1 MRPLH
6 TFRRRQRQSD
16 EFRGSSLLLWEF
28 RILDGLT
35 LGGLLF
41 VAASGFTLALG
52 VMKIV
57 NIAHGALYLLASY
70 IAWSLFQDTGSY
82 VLAIAGAAFAA
93 ALVGLVMQQ
102 TVLRRLYLQP
112 LPQILATMGVALIVA
127 EFGIIGWGGYP
138 RVMGEPTWLGGA
150 TSLGNGLFYP
160 TYRLFI
166 VAVAAVVGVFLW
178 VLLARTRLGG
188 LVRACVD
195 DEEMARGMGVNVPR
209 VYAGVFVL
217 ASFLAGL
224 AGGIG
229 APFLGAYPG
238 AEFDILLLAL
248 IVVVIGGLGSIGG
261 AFIASMV
268 VGILDS
274 VGKSLF
280 PELAYFTLFAPM
292 ILILL
297 VRPTG
302 LRGRA

>member
-1 MRPLH
+1 VY
-6 TFRRRQRQSD
+6 
-16 EFRGSSLLLWEF
+16 LWEF
-28 RILDGLT
+28 RILDGIT

-41 VAASGFTLALG
+41 VVASGFTLALG
-52 VMKIV
+52 VMRIV

-70 IAWSLFQDTGSY
+70 VAWSIFDHTGSF
-82 VLAIAGAAFAA
+82 VLAIAGAAFSAA
-93 ALVGLVMQQ
+93 AVGLVIQQ

-112 LPQILATMGVALIVA
+112 LPQILATMGVALIIG

-138 RVMGEPTWLGGA
+138 RVMGEPSWLTGA
-150 TSLGNGLFYP
+150 TSIPGGVFYP
-160 TYRLFI
+160 TYRLFL
-166 VAVAAVVGVFLW
+166 VAVAVVVAVVLW
-178 VLLARTRLGG
+178 FVLSRTRLGA
-188 LVRACVD
+188 LIRACVD
-195 DEEMARGMGVNVPR
+195 DEEMARGMGVHVPR
-209 VYAGVFVL
+209 VYAIVFVL
-217 ASFLAGL
+217 ACFLAGL

-229 APFLGAYPG
+229 APFIGAYQG
-238 AEFDILLLAL
+238 AQFDILLLAL
-248 IVVVIGGLGSIGG
+248 IVVVVGGMGSVGG

-280 PELAYFTLFAPM
+280 PNLAYFTLFAPM

>member
-1 MRPLH
+1 M
-6 TFRRRQRQSD
+6 Q
-16 EFRGSSLLLWEF
+16 LWAF
-28 RILDGLT
+28 RILDGVS

-41 VAASGFTLALG
+41 VVASGFSLALG
-52 VMKIV
+52 VMRIV
-57 NIAHGALYLLASY
+57 NIAHGALYLIASY
-70 IAWSLFQDTGSY
+70 IAWSLFQHTGSF
-82 VLAIAGAAFAA
+82 VLAIAGAAFSA
-93 ALVGLVMQQ
+93 ALLGLVIQS
-102 TVLRRLYLQP
+102 TVLRTLYLQP
-112 LPQILATMGVALIVA
+112 LPQILATMGVALRIA

-138 RVMGEPTWLGGA
+138 RVMSEPTWLSGA
-150 TSLGNGLFYP
+150 TSLPYDVFYP

-166 VAVAAVVGVFLW
+166 VAVAIVVGMFLW
-178 VLLARTRLGG
+178 VLLERTKLGG

-229 APFLGAYPG
+229 APFLGAYQG
-238 AEFDILLLAL
+238 AQFEILLLAL
-248 IVVVIGGLGSIGG
+248 IVVVVGGLGSIGG
-261 AFIASMV
+261 AFVASMV
-268 VGILDS
+268 VGIIDS

-280 PELAYFTLFAPM
+280 PSLAYFTLFAPM

>member
-1 MRPLH
+1 VLV
-6 TFRRRQRQSD
+6 
-16 EFRGSSLLLWEF
+16 WEF

-35 LGGLLF
+35 LGGLIF
-41 VAASGFTLALG
+41 VVASGFTLALG

-70 IAWSLFQDTGSY
+70 IAWSLFQHYGFG
-82 VLAIAGAAFAA
+82 VAIAGAAFSA
-93 ALVGLVMQQ
+93 ALVGLVIQQ
-102 TVLRRLYLQP
+102 TVLRKLYLQP
-112 LPQILATMGVALIVA
+112 LPQILATMGAALIIA

-138 RVMGEPTWLGGA
+138 RVMSEPGWLSGA
-150 TSLGNGLFYP
+150 TDIRGNLFYP

-166 VAVAAVVGVFLW
+166 VGVAAVVAVFLW
-178 VLLARTRLGG
+178 VLLERTRIGG
-188 LVRACVD
+188 LIRACVD
-195 DEEMARGMGVNVPR
+195 DEEMARGMGVRVPT

-217 ASFLAGL
+217 SSFLAGL

-229 APFLGAYPG
+229 APFLGAYQG
-238 AEFDILLLAL
+238 AQFDILLLAL
-248 IVVVIGGLGSIGG
+248 IVVVVGGLGSISG
-261 AFIASMV
+261 AFIASML

-280 PELAYFTLFAPM
+280 PSLAYFTLFAPM
-292 ILILL
+292 ILILI

>member
-1 MRPLH
+1 V
-6 TFRRRQRQSD
+6 Q
-16 EFRGSSLLLWEF
+16 LWAF

-41 VAASGFTLALG
+41 VVASGFTLALG

-70 IAWSLFQDTGSY
+70 VAWSLFQDTGSF
-82 VLAIAGAAFAA
+82 VLAIAGAAFSA
-93 ALVGLVMQQ
+93 ALAGLVVQQ
-102 TVLRRLYLQP
+102 TVLRKLYLQP
-112 LPQILATMGVALIVA
+112 LPQILATMGVALIIA
-127 EFGIIGWGGYP
+127 EFGVIGWGGYP
-138 RVMGEPTWLGGA
+138 RVMSEPGWLTGA
-150 TSLGNGLFYP
+150 TNFGDNIFYP

-166 VAVAAVVGVFLW
+166 VGVAAVVAVFLW
-178 VLLARTRLGG
+178 VLLERTRLGG

-229 APFLGAYPG
+229 APFLGAYQG
-238 AEFDILLLAL
+238 AQFDVLLLAL
-248 IVVVIGGLGSIGG
+248 IVVVVGGLGSIGG
-261 AFIASMV
+261 AFVASMV

-280 PELAYFTLFAPM
+280 PSLAYFTLFAPM

-297 VRPTG
+297 LRPTG

>member
-1 MRPLH
+1 VELEQW
-6 TFRRRQRQSD
+6 T
-16 EFRGSSLLLWEF
+16 F

-41 VAASGFTLALG
+41 VLASGFTLALG

-70 IAWSLFQDTGSY
+70 IAWDIFQRSGSF
-82 VLAIAGAAFAA
+82 VLAVAGACGVAA
-93 ALVGLVMQQ
+93 VAGLVVQQ
-102 TVLRRLYLQP
+102 TVLRKLYLQP
-112 LPQILATMGVALIVA
+112 LPQILVTMGIALIVA
-127 EFGIIGWGGYP
+127 EFGVIFWGGYP
-138 RVMGEPTWLGGA
+138 RVMGTPSWLSGA
-150 TSLGNGLFYP
+150 TSVFGIVLYP

-166 VAVAAVVGVFLW
+166 VAAAAVVGIVLW
-178 VLLARTRLGG
+178 VLLERTPLGG

-209 VYAGVFVL
+209 LYAGVFAFSSL
-217 ASFLAGL
+217 LAGL
-224 AGGIG
+224 AGGLG
-229 APFLGAYPG
+229 APFLGAYQG
-238 AEFDILLLAL
+238 AEFDVLLYAL
-248 IVVVIGGLGSIGG
+248 VVVVVGGLGSVAG
-261 AFIASMV
+261 AAVASVV

-280 PELAYFTLFAPM
+280 PDLAYFTLFAPM

-302 LRGRA
+302 LWGRA

>member
-1 MRPLH
+1 MQLWA
-6 TFRRRQRQSD
+6 FRV
-16 EFRGSSLLLWEF
+16 
-28 RILDGLT
+28 LDGLT

-41 VAASGFTLALG
+41 VVASGFTLALG

-57 NIAHGALYLLASY
+57 NIAHGALYLIASY
-70 IAWSLFQDTGSY
+70 IAWSLFQHTDSF
-82 VLAIAGAAFAA
+82 VLAIAGAAFSAA
-93 ALVGLVMQQ
+93 FLGLVIQT
-102 TVLRRLYLQP
+102 TVLRKLYLQP
-112 LPQILATMGVALIVA
+112 LPQILATMGVALIIA

-138 RVMGEPTWLGGA
+138 RVMSEPTWLSGA
-150 TSLGNGLFYP
+150 TSLPYDVFYP

-166 VAVAAVVGVFLW
+166 VVVALAVGMFLW
-178 VLLARTRLGG
+178 VLLERTKLGG
-188 LVRACVD
+188 LIRACVD

-229 APFLGAYPG
+229 APFLGAYQG
-238 AEFDILLLAL
+238 AQFDILLLAL
-248 IVVVIGGLGSIGG
+248 IVVVVGGLGSIGG
-261 AFIASMV
+261 AFVASIV

-280 PELAYFTLFAPM
+280 PSLAYFTLFAPM
-292 ILILL
+292 ILILI

-302 LRGRA
+302 LRGRV

>member
-1 MRPLH
+1 M
-6 TFRRRQRQSD
+6 Q
-16 EFRGSSLLLWEF
+16 LWAF
-28 RILDGLT
+28 RILDGVS

-41 VAASGFTLALG
+41 VVASGFSLALG
-52 VMKIV
+52 VMRIV
-57 NIAHGALYLLASY
+57 NIAHGALYLIASY
-70 IAWSLFQDTGSY
+70 IAWSLFQHTGSF
-82 VLAIAGAAFAA
+82 VLAIAGAAFSA
-93 ALVGLVMQQ
+93 ALLGLVIQS
-102 TVLRRLYLQP
+102 TVLRTLYLQP
-112 LPQILATMGVALIVA
+112 LPQILATMGVALIIA

-138 RVMGEPTWLGGA
+138 RVMSEPTWLSGA
-150 TSLGNGLFYP
+150 TSLPYDVFYP

-166 VAVAAVVGVFLW
+166 VAVAIVVGMFLW
-178 VLLARTRLGG
+178 VLLERTKLGG

-229 APFLGAYPG
+229 APFLGAYQG
-238 AEFDILLLAL
+238 AQFEILLLAL
-248 IVVVIGGLGSIGG
+248 IVVVVGGLGSIGG
-261 AFIASMV
+261 AFVASMV
-268 VGILDS
+268 VGIIDS

-280 PELAYFTLFAPM
+280 PSLAYFTLFAPM

>member
-1 MRPLH
+1 M
-6 TFRRRQRQSD
+6 
-16 EFRGSSLLLWEF
+16 ELWEF

-41 VAASGFTLALG
+41 VVASGFTLALG

-70 IAWSLFQDTGSY
+70 VAWSLFQHHGY
-82 VLAIAGAAFAA
+82 VIAVAGAALAA
-93 ALVGLVMQQ
+93 AAAGLVIQQ

-112 LPQILATMGVALIVA
+112 LPQILATMGVALIIT
-127 EFGIIGWGGYP
+127 EFGVIGWGGYP
-138 RVMGEPTWLGGA
+138 RVMGEPSWLSGA
-150 TSLGNGLFYP
+150 TSLSGSLFYP

-166 VAVAAVVGVFLW
+166 VAVAVVVAVFLW
-178 VLLARTRLGG
+178 VVLARTRLGG
-188 LVRACVD
+188 LIRACVD

-229 APFLGAYPG
+229 APFLGAYQG
-238 AEFDILLLAL
+238 AQFDVLLLAL
-248 IVVVIGGLGSIGG
+248 IVVVVGGLGSIGG

-280 PELAYFTLFAPM
+280 PNLAYFTLFAPM
-292 ILILL
+292 IIILL

>member
-1 MRPLH
+1 V
-6 TFRRRQRQSD
+6 Q
-16 EFRGSSLLLWEF
+16 LWAF

-41 VAASGFTLALG
+41 VVASGFTLALG

-70 IAWSLFQDTGSY
+70 VAWSLLQDSGSF
-82 VLAIAGAAFAA
+82 VLAIAGAAVSAA
-93 ALVGLVMQQ
+93 AVGLVIQQ
-102 TVLRRLYLQP
+102 TVLRNLYLQP
-112 LPQILATMGVALIVA
+112 LPQILATMGVALIIA
-127 EFGIIGWGGYP
+127 EFGVIGWGGYP
-138 RVMGEPTWLGGA
+138 RVMSEPTWLSGA
-150 TSLGNGLFYP
+150 TSLPRGVFYP

-166 VAVAAVVGVFLW
+166 VGVAAAVAVFLW

-217 ASFLAGL
+217 SSFLAGL

-229 APFLGAYPG
+229 APFLGAYQG
-238 AEFDILLLAL
+238 AQFDILLLAL
-248 IVVVIGGLGSIGG
+248 IVVVVGGLGSIAG
-261 AFIASMV
+261 AFIASMI

-280 PELAYFTLFAPM
+280 PSLAYFTLFAPM
-292 ILILL
+292 IIILVL
-297 VRPTG
+297 RPTG

>member
-1 MRPLH
+1 MV
-6 TFRRRQRQSD
+6 
-16 EFRGSSLLLWEF
+16 LWAF

-41 VAASGFTLALG
+41 VVASGFTLALG

-70 IAWSLFQDTGSY
+70 IAWSLFQHSGSF
-82 VLAIAGAAFAA
+82 VLAIAGAAFSAA
-93 ALVGLVMQQ
+93 IVGLVIQQ
-102 TVLRRLYLQP
+102 TVLRKIYLQP
-112 LPQILATMGVALIVA
+112 LPQILATMGVALIIG

-138 RVMGEPTWLGGA
+138 RVMSEPTWLSGA
-150 TSLGNGLFYP
+150 TSLPDGVFYP

-166 VAVAAVVGVFLW
+166 VAVAVVVAGFLW
-178 VLLARTRLGG
+178 VVLERTRLGG

-229 APFLGAYPG
+229 APFLGAYQG
-238 AEFDILLLAL
+238 AQFDILLLAL
-248 IVVVIGGLGSIGG
+248 IVVVVGGLGSIGG
-261 AFIASMV
+261 AFVASMV

-280 PELAYFTLFAPM
+280 PSLAYFTLFAPM

-297 VRPTG
+297 LRPTG

>member
-1 MRPLH
+1 M
-6 TFRRRQRQSD
+6 
-16 EFRGSSLLLWEF
+16 LLWEF

-41 VAASGFTLALG
+41 VVASGFTLALG

-57 NIAHGALYLLASY
+57 NIAHGALYLLSSY
-70 IAWSLFQDTGSY
+70 IAWSLFQHTQSY
-82 VLAIAGAAFAA
+82 PLAIAGAACSAA
-93 ALVGLVMQQ
+93 VVGLLMQQ

-138 RVMGEPTWLGGA
+138 RVMGEPKALAGA
-150 TSLGNGLFYP
+150 TKLSGQLFYP

-166 VAVAAVVGVFLW
+166 VGVAVVAGLFLW
-178 VLLARTRLGG
+178 LLLSKTRLGG
-188 LVRACVD
+188 LIRACVD

-217 ASFLAGL
+217 AAFLAGL
-224 AGGIG
+224 AGGVG
-229 APFLGAYPG
+229 APFLGAYQG
-238 AEFDILLLAL
+238 AQFDVLLLAL
-248 IVVVIGGLGSIGG
+248 IVVVIGGLGSISG
-261 AFIASMV
+261 AFIASMI

-280 PELAYFTLFAPM
+280 PNLAYFTLFAPM
-292 ILILL
+292 IIILI

-302 LRGRA
+302 LRGRV

>member
-1 MRPLH
+1 M
-6 TFRRRQRQSD
+6 Q
-16 EFRGSSLLLWEF
+16 LWAF
-28 RILDGLT
+28 RILDGVS

-41 VAASGFTLALG
+41 VVASGFSLALG
-52 VMKIV
+52 VMRIV
-57 NIAHGALYLLASY
+57 NIAHGALYLIASY
-70 IAWSLFQDTGSY
+70 IAWSLFQHTGSF
-82 VLAIAGAAFAA
+82 VLAIAGAAFSA
-93 ALVGLVMQQ
+93 ALLGLVIQS
-102 TVLRRLYLQP
+102 TVLRTLYLQP
-112 LPQILATMGVALIVA
+112 LPQILATMGVALIIA

-138 RVMGEPTWLGGA
+138 RVMSEPTWLSGA
-150 TSLGNGLFYP
+150 TSLPYDVFYP

-166 VAVAAVVGVFLW
+166 VAVAIVVGMFLW
-178 VLLARTRLGG
+178 VLLERTKLGG

-229 APFLGAYPG
+229 APFLGAYQG
-238 AEFDILLLAL
+238 AQFEILLLAL
-248 IVVVIGGLGSIGG
+248 IVVVVGGLGSIGG
-261 AFIASMV
+261 AFVASMV

-280 PELAYFTLFAPM
+280 PSLAYFTLFAPM

>member
-1 MRPLH
+1 M
-6 TFRRRQRQSD
+6 Q
-16 EFRGSSLLLWEF
+16 LWAF

-41 VAASGFTLALG
+41 VVASGFTLALG

-70 IAWSLFQDTGSY
+70 IAWSLFQHYGF
-82 VLAIAGAAFAA
+82 VVAIAGAAFAA
-93 ALVGLVMQQ
+93 AFAGLAIQQ
-102 TVLRRLYLQP
+102 TVLRRMYLQP
-112 LPQILATMGVALIVA
+112 LPQILATMGVALIIA
-127 EFGIIGWGGYP
+127 EFGVIGWGGYP
-138 RVMGEPTWLGGA
+138 RVMSEPSWLSGA
-150 TSLGNGLFYP
+150 TALPQSVFYP

-166 VAVAAVVGVFLW
+166 VGVAVVVALFLW
-178 VLLARTRLGG
+178 GLLSKTRLGG

-217 ASFLAGL
+217 SSFLAGL

-229 APFLGAYPG
+229 APFLGAYQG
-238 AEFDILLLAL
+238 AQFDILLLAL
-248 IVVVIGGLGSIGG
+248 IVVVVGGLGSIAG
-261 AFIASMV
+261 AFVASMV

-280 PELAYFTLFAPM
+280 PSLAYFTLFAPM
-292 ILILL
+292 IIILVL
-297 VRPTG
+297 RPTG

>member
-1 MRPLH
+1 MEEWAL
-6 TFRRRQRQSD
+6 
-16 EFRGSSLLLWEF
+16 
-28 RILDGLT
+28 RILNGLT

-41 VAASGFTLALG
+41 VLASGFTLALG

-70 IAWSLFQDTGSY
+70 VAWDIFQRSNSF
-82 VLAIAGAAFAA
+82 VLAVLGAAGVAAIAG
-93 ALVGLVMQQ
+93 LVIQQ

-112 LPQILATMGVALIVA
+112 LPQILVTMGVALIVA
-127 EFGIIGWGGYP
+127 EFGVIGWGGYP
-138 RVMGEPTWLGGA
+138 RVMGVPSWLSGA
-150 TSLGNGLFYP
+150 TSLWGFVYFP

-166 VAVAAVVGVFLW
+166 MAVAAVVAIVLW
-178 VLLARTRLGG
+178 VLLERTTLGG

-209 VYAGVFVL
+209 LYAGVFAFSSL
-217 ASFLAGL
+217 LAGL

-229 APFLGAYPG
+229 APFLGAYQG
-238 AEFDILLLAL
+238 AEFDVLLLAL
-248 IVVVIGGLGSIGG
+248 VVVVIGGLGSIAG
-261 AFIASMV
+261 AAVASLV

-280 PELAYFTLFAPM
+280 PDLAYFTLFAPM

>member
-1 MRPLH
+1 M
-6 TFRRRQRQSD
+6 Q
-16 EFRGSSLLLWEF
+16 LWAF

-41 VAASGFTLALG
+41 VVASGFSLALG
-52 VMKIV
+52 VMRIV

-70 IAWSLFQDTGSY
+70 IAWSLFQHTGSF
-82 VLAIAGAAFAA
+82 VLAIAGAAFSAA
-93 ALVGLVMQQ
+93 FVGLIIQW
-102 TVLRRLYLQP
+102 TVLRKLYLQP
-112 LPQILATMGVALIVA
+112 LPQILATMGVALIIA

-138 RVMGEPTWLGGA
+138 RVMSEPTWLSGA
-150 TSLGNGLFYP
+150 TSLPEGVFYP

-166 VAVAAVVGVFLW
+166 VAVAIVVGMFLW
-178 VLLARTRLGG
+178 VLLERTKLGG

-229 APFLGAYPG
+229 APFLGAYQG
-238 AEFDILLLAL
+238 AQFEILLLAL
-248 IVVVIGGLGSIGG
+248 IVVVVGGLGSIGG
-261 AFIASMV
+261 AFVASMV

-280 PELAYFTLFAPM
+280 PSLAYFTLFAPM

-302 LRGRA
+302 LWGRA